1 MTPTPEMLARQFAS
15 EIAEK
20 EFPIDECGKTVHVA
34 ACDGAL
40 AAIAAVTERAAA
52 QVETMRI
59 GGGTLS
65 SWINTNESP
74 MDAARRHIA
83 TALRN
88 FDHLKGATPN
98 G

>member
-1 MTPTPEMLARQFAS
+1 MTPTPDARLAQ
-15 EIAEK
+15 EIMREIVPHEDYAAR
-20 EFPIDECGKTVHVA
+20 GVA
-34 ACDGAL
+34 YEAAL
-40 AAIAAVTERAAA
+40 AAITAVTERAAA

-74 MDAARRHIA
+74 MDATRRHIA

-88 FDHLKGATPN
+88 FDHLKGASEN
-98 G
+98 GR